1 MISSIRM
8 IPLETRG
15 LSVHHGTRGTSGNQ
29 KYFGIKIY
37 KDAFVNGGLADGQTF
52 GASYTEDSTPED
64 PIVHIRGNALS
75 GSFDEIVHIHD
86 IDPRNASYAEL
97 SALVGHLGKTGALDT
112 NNGWLSGLPCD
123 VPKGDIHQKKDYTK
137 VLQDYMNGRGK
148 YNRPMTIQAQTLLSA
163 YQNQISQLDAMRGT
177 AAQPDDDLESR
188 SSVKDET
195 SMDISSLRFNLG
207 IHNFEKNPSQQAAF
221 GPGEKIGI
229 WKDYGD
235 APMSDQEIQEAINR
249 GSATAPKDI
258 FKVHEQFAAENKNFN
273 LNRELSDKEL
283 ETLKGKYNLNNMTP
297 EDYRSLINDLCDMGV
312 FKEEDKVTLTS
323 PTMLTPIDWT
333 GSRGLAT
340 IGKTRLAS
348 EDSFNPYDVYNP
360 TDIFTWVK
368 YRSSNEY
375 FDSDKQNYFKTK
387 DALLYERLGQ
397 VLNRLQ

>member
-1 MISSIRM
+1 MISSIRT

-15 LSVHHGTRGTSGNQ
+15 ISLHSGAKAASGNQ

-37 KDAFVNGGLADGQTF
+37 KDAFVNGGFADGQTF
-52 GASYTEDSTPED
+52 GVSYTEDSTPED
-64 PIVHIRGNALS
+64 PIVHIQGNSLS
-75 GSFDEIVHIHD
+75 GSFDEIVHIRD

-97 SALVGHLGKTGALDT
+97 SALVGHLGKTGELDT
-112 NNGWLSGLPCD
+112 NHGWLSGLPCD

-163 YQNQISQLDAMRGT
+163 YQNQISQLDAKREMG
-177 AAQPDDDLESR
+177 
-188 SSVKDET
+188 
-195 SMDISSLRFNLG
+195 ISPLRFNLG
-207 IHNFEKNPSQQAAF
+207 VHDLGKRPSPQAAF

-235 APMSDQEIQEAINR
+235 TPMSDKELQEAINP
-249 GSATAPKDI
+249 GHATTPKDI

-273 LNRELSDKEL
+273 LDYELSDKEL
-283 ETLKGKYNLNNMTP
+283 EILKGKYNLNDMTQ
-297 EDYRSLINDLCDMGV
+297 EDYLSLINDLCDMGV
-312 FKEEDKVTLTS
+312 FKDEDKAALTS
-323 PTMLTPIDWT
+323 PTMLTPIDWKGGAGCT
-333 GSRGLAT
+333 C
-340 IGKTRLAS
+340 IGKTHLVS

-360 TDIFTWVK
+360 TDLFTWVK

-375 FDSDKQNYFKTK
+375 FDPDKQDYFKTK